1 VSREGVQRDLLPIV
15 EGATVTTKYGMVKT
29 DHILFIASGAFHLCK
44 PSDLVPE
51 LQGRFPIRVELKA
64 LGKEEF
70 FRILTEPDNALLKQY
85 VALMKTEGVNLV
97 FAEDGVLEM
106 ASLAAEVNQKTEDIG
121 ARRLHTVLEKILED
135 LSFQAPNVENKTF
148 TVTADYVREQLSD
161 IARDEDLS
169 RFIL

>member
-1 VSREGVQRDLLPIV
+1 
-15 EGATVTTKYGMVKT
+15 
-29 DHILFIASGAFHLCK
+29 
-44 PSDLVPE
+44 
-51 LQGRFPIRVELKA
+51 
-64 LGKEEF
+64 
-70 FRILTEPDNALLKQY
+70 
-85 VALMKTEGVNLV
+85 MKTEGVNLV

>member
-1 VSREGVQRDLLPIV
+1 
-15 EGATVTTKYGMVKT
+15 
-29 DHILFIASGAFHLCK
+29 
-44 PSDLVPE
+44 
-51 LQGRFPIRVELKA
+51 
-64 LGKEEF
+64 
-70 FRILTEPDNALLKQY
+70 
-85 VALMKTEGVNLV
+85 MKTEGVNLV

-135 LSFQAPNVENKTF
+135 LSFHAPNVENKTF